1 MPSIGDTS
9 AGVPHPLPVDRRRGP
24 VYETPQS
31 LAGTGALPPDGDAAG
46 AIAGGGWMPIFRCRD
61 KLVFYAHVPKCA
73 GSAVNRYLAERF
85 GALAFQ
91 DERFLLHP
99 QDQRW
104 SRTSPQHIDREARA
118 RLFPEGFFDASFTIV
133 RHPVAR
139 AVSIY
144 NFQREVEHTIP
155 EETGFSAWLE
165 GLPGALARDP
175 RAFDNHARPMDD
187 IVPEDA
193 TVFRLEDGTEDLIA
207 WLDALQGEAAGPR
220 AITPANRRSDRRG
233 GVVWMG
239 TRNGARAG
247 APPVRPSAED
257 LEVIAA
263 IYERDFSR
271 FGYPIEASGARPAR
285 APHPVGTA
293 PAGGRRP
300 RWLAS
305 LLGRG

>member
-1 MPSIGDTS
+1 
-9 AGVPHPLPVDRRRGP
+9 
-24 VYETPQS
+24 
-31 LAGTGALPPDGDAAG
+31 
-46 AIAGGGWMPIFRCRD
+46 MPIFRCRD

-99 QDQRW
+99 EEERW
-104 SRTSPQHIDREARA
+104 SRTSPQHIDRQARA

-133 RHPVAR
+133 RHPVTR

-144 NFQREVEHTIP
+144 NFQREVERTIP

-165 GLPGALARDP
+165 GLPEALGRDP

-187 IVPEDA
+187 LVPDA
-193 TVFRLEDGTEDLIA
+193 AAVFRLEEGTEGLIA
-207 WLDALQGEAAGPR
+207 WLDALQGEAAEPR
-220 AITPANRRSDRRG
+220 EITPANRRSDRRG
-233 GVVWMG
+233 SVTWIGG
-239 TRNGARAG
+239 RNGAVG
-247 APPVRPSAED
+247 ETPPVRPSPAD
-257 LEVIAA
+257 LEAIAA
-263 IYERDFSR
+263 IYARDFAR
-271 FGYPIEASGARPAR
+271 FGYRIEVPGARPTPPTR
-285 APHPVGTA
+285 PVEAMTA
-293 PAGGRRP
+293 SGRRP